1 MGDDECVKAFDAMK
15 IKKLYKYVVFYIK
28 DKKTIEIDKLGT
40 TEDLKGKTNDEIFA
54 DFCEKFPEDEARY
67 AVYDTP
73 VIAKSGAENNKLLF
87 IMWNSDK
94 AKVQSKMV
102 YASSKD
108 ALRKK
113 LTGIENEY
121 QATDMEELK
130 DFKEIRK
137 KAGSCE

>member
-1 MGDDECVKAFDAMK
+1 MGMG
-15 IKKLYKYVVFYIK
+15 IKKLYKYVIFYIK
-28 DKKTIEIDKLGT
+28 DKKTIEVEKLGKS
-40 TEDLKGKTNDEIFA
+40 EDLAGKTNEEVFE
-54 DFCEKFPEDEARY
+54 DFCKQFPEEEARY

-87 IMWNSDK
+87 VMWNSDK
-94 AKVQSKMV
+94 AKVGNKML

-108 ALRKK
+108 AIRKK

-137 KAGSCE
+137 KAGSNE